1 MILNFRAMRWCWDN
15 GVKFSP
21 FPVVS
26 NGSVLK
32 IIQSKNGNE
41 TLGTEQYTPDNIY
54 KKINELYTAI
64 YERNNQDV

>member
-1 MILNFRAMRWCWDN
+1 MGLNFRAMSWCWDN

-21 FPVVS
+21 FPIVS

-41 TLGTEQYTPDNIY
+41 TLGNERYTPDNVHE
-54 KKINELYTAI
+54 KINELYTAI
-64 YERNNQDV
+64 YEKNNKDV